1 MLRVCVFLGLPYISA
16 AQLRLG
22 ACAEGH
28 IQSRVHTSK
37 YENVEI
43 LRKSPKWPIEA
54 KSSGGGGRVFF
65 MTNDQF
71 FLFPMLS
78 YGYKN
83 TVGVVAHLFFSDPP
97 LRPHAIKEEK

>member
-1 MLRVCVFLGLPYISA
+1 MYYKSGENLYLST
-16 AQLRLG
+16 
-22 ACAEGH
+22 
-28 IQSRVHTSK
+28 TS
-37 YENVEI
+37 
-43 LRKSPKWPIEA
+43 
-54 KSSGGGGRVFF
+54 GRVFF

-97 LRPHAIKEEK
+97 LRPHATNVLDDNIQYY

>member
-1 MLRVCVFLGLPYISA
+1 
-16 AQLRLG
+16 
-22 ACAEGH
+22 
-28 IQSRVHTSK
+28 
-37 YENVEI
+37 
-43 LRKSPKWPIEA
+43 
-54 KSSGGGGRVFF
+54 

-97 LRPHAIKEEK
+97 LRPHASKGVFFSNGSADKELQVTRVLDLSKYEEVGEYLEGQ

>member
-1 MLRVCVFLGLPYISA
+1 
-16 AQLRLG
+16 
-22 ACAEGH
+22 
-28 IQSRVHTSK
+28 
-37 YENVEI
+37 
-43 LRKSPKWPIEA
+43 
-54 KSSGGGGRVFF
+54 

-97 LRPHAIKEEK
+97 LRPHANITQLPTAVKPGIYELAFTMGKQFLTANWATVGRILIIYRPL